1 LQAEFINQPR
11 GHVRSAGAQQQHH
24 AGSRP
29 VGYGLFGCTVE
40 QVRQRVQ
47 PDVIAEHAGF
57 FKVAGIFQ
65 RSFSKRDAARTMSP
79 PATLAQIW

>member
-1 LQAEFINQPR
+1 MLFCHIVELHRRRRLNSAEGKASISL
-11 GHVRSAGAQQQHH
+11 HVRSAGAQQQHH

-57 FKVAGIFQ
+57 FKVAGIIQ
-65 RSFSKRDAARTMSP
+65 
-79 PATLAQIW
+79 LQL